1 MAISFQKA
9 KREQLWL
16 KILLAGP
23 SGSGKTY
30 TALRLAS
37 GIAKECNSRI
47 AAIDTE
53 NGRIR
58 YYANEFD
65 FDDIQFE
72 APFTP
77 ENYIEAIEAAVDG
90 GYKVLII
97 DSSTHEWDYCLDVH
111 NKMPGNSYTNWAKIT
126 PRHDA
131 FMEKMLQSPIHIITT
146 VRGKDEYV
154 LEEKNGKQTPKKVGL
169 GYKQR
174 DGMEYNYTC
183 TFNIAQDTH
192 IASVMK
198 DNTHLF
204 EDRYDVLTEEDGEA
218 IYNWANSGDAPAK
231 MPKAEPAPAPVP
243 EDLPSKILKI
253 DSLAKS
259 LQAKGV
265 AKGDI
270 VDAIKSV
277 MGSTANYNR
286 ITDMNMADDVLAK
299 LNELEEN

>member
-77 ENYIEAIEAAVDG
+77 ENYIEAIEAAVDS

-192 IASVMK
+192 IASAMK

-204 EDRYDVLTEEDGEA
+204 EDRYDVLTEKDGKALYE
-218 IYNWANSGDAPAK
+218 WANSG
-231 MPKAEPAPAPVP
+231 EAPAPKKVVAKKA
-243 EDLPSKILKI
+243 EETIDAVIAEIKAVVDEKTNDGVSRDVISATIKSVAGSANYNKIADI
-253 DSLAKS
+253 NV
-259 LQAKGV
+259 AKGV
-265 AKGDI
+265 
-270 VDAIKSV
+270 
-277 MGSTANYNR
+277 
-286 ITDMNMADDVLAK
+286 VLA
-299 LNELEEN
+299 LNNLEV

>member
-37 GIAKECNSRI
+37 GIAKECDSRI

-204 EDRYDVLTEEDGEA
+204 EDRYDVLTEKDGKALYE
-218 IYNWANSGDAPAK
+218 WANSG
-231 MPKAEPAPAPVP
+231 EAPAPKKV
-243 EDLPSKILKI
+243 
-253 DSLAKS
+253 
-259 LQAKGV
+259 V
-265 AKGDI
+265 AKKAEETIDAVI
-270 VDAIKSV
+270 AEIKAVVDEKTNDGVSRDVISAAIKSV
-277 MGSTANYNR
+277 AGSANYNK
-286 ITDMNMADDVLAK
+286 IADINVAKGVVLA
-299 LNELEEN
+299 LNNLEV

>member
-192 IASVMK
+192 IASVTK

-204 EDRYDVLTEEDGEA
+204 EDRYDVLTEKDGKALYE
-218 IYNWANSGDAPAK
+218 WANSGETPAPKKVVAK
-231 MPKAEPAPAPVP
+231 KAEETIDAVIAEIKAVVD
-243 EDLPSKILKI
+243 EKTNDGVSRDVISATIKSVAGSANYNKIADI
-253 DSLAKS
+253 NV
-259 LQAKGV
+259 AKGV
-265 AKGDI
+265 
-270 VDAIKSV
+270 
-277 MGSTANYNR
+277 
-286 ITDMNMADDVLAK
+286 VLA
-299 LNELEEN
+299 LNNLEV

>member
-131 FMEKMLQSPIHIITT
+131 FIEKMLQSPIHIITT

-204 EDRYDVLTEEDGEA
+204 EDRYDVLTEKDGKALYE
-218 IYNWANSGDAPAK
+218 WANSG
-231 MPKAEPAPAPVP
+231 EAPAPKKV
-243 EDLPSKILKI
+243 
-253 DSLAKS
+253 
-259 LQAKGV
+259 V
-265 AKGDI
+265 AKKAEETIDAVI
-270 VDAIKSV
+270 AEIKAVVDEKTNDGVSRDAISAAIKSV
-277 MGSTANYNR
+277 AGSANYNK
-286 ITDMNMADDVLAK
+286 ITDINVAKGVVLA
-299 LNELEEN
+299 LNNLEV

>member
-1 MAISFQKA
+1 MAITFQKA
-9 KREQLWL
+9 KREQIWL
-16 KILLAGP
+16 KVLLAGP

-30 TALRLAS
+30 SALRLAS

-77 ENYIEAIEAAVDG
+77 ENYIEAIDAAVDG
-90 GYKVLII
+90 GYKVLVI
-97 DSSTHEWDYCLDVH
+97 DSATHEWDYCLDIH
-111 NKMPGNSYTNWAKIT
+111 NKMPGNSYTNWGKIT

-131 FMEKMLQSPIHIITT
+131 FMEKMLQSPIHIIST

-174 DGMEYNYTC
+174 DGIEYNYTC

-192 IASVMK
+192 IASVTK

-204 EDRYDVLTEEDGEA
+204 EDKYDILTERDGKA
-218 IYNWANSGDAPAK
+218 LFDWANSG
-231 MPKAEPAPAPVP
+231 EAPAP
-243 EDLPSKILKI
+243 KK
-253 DSLAKS
+253 
-259 LQAKGV
+259 V
-265 AKGDI
+265 APKKAEVGIESVIAEIKAVVEEKTNDGI
-270 VDAIKSV
+270 SRDVISSTIKSV
-277 MGSTANYNR
+277 AGSANYNK
-286 ITDMNMADDVLAK
+286 ITDIEVARGVVLA
-299 LNELEEN
+299 LNDLEV

>member
-204 EDRYDVLTEEDGEA
+204 EDRYDVLTEKDGKALYE
-218 IYNWANSGDAPAK
+218 WANSGETPAPKKVVAK
-231 MPKAEPAPAPVP
+231 KAE
-243 EDLPSKILKI
+243 ETI
-253 DSLAKS
+253 DAVIAEIKAVVDEKS
-259 LQAKGV
+259 NSGV
-265 AKGDI
+265 SRDVISA
-270 VDAIKSV
+270 AIKSV
-277 MGSTANYNR
+277 AGSANYNK
-286 ITDMNMADDVLAK
+286 ITDINVAKGVVLA
-299 LNELEEN
+299 LNNLEV

>member
-204 EDRYDVLTEEDGEA
+204 EDRYDVLTEKDGKALYE
-218 IYNWANSGDAPAK
+218 WANSG
-231 MPKAEPAPAPVP
+231 EAPAPKKVVAKKA
-243 EDLPSKILKI
+243 EETIDAVIAEIKAVVDEKTNGGGSRDVISATIKSVAGSANYNKIADI
-253 DSLAKS
+253 NV
-259 LQAKGV
+259 AKGV
-265 AKGDI
+265 
-270 VDAIKSV
+270 
-277 MGSTANYNR
+277 
-286 ITDMNMADDVLAK
+286 VLA
-299 LNELEEN
+299 LNNLEV

>member
-204 EDRYDVLTEEDGEA
+204 EDRYDVLTEKDGKALYE
-218 IYNWANSGDAPAK
+218 WANSG
-231 MPKAEPAPAPVP
+231 EAPAPKKVVAKKA
-243 EDLPSKILKI
+243 EETIDAVIAEIKAVVDEKTNGGVSRDVISATIKSVADSANYNKIADI
-253 DSLAKS
+253 NV
-259 LQAKGV
+259 AKGV
-265 AKGDI
+265 
-270 VDAIKSV
+270 
-277 MGSTANYNR
+277 
-286 ITDMNMADDVLAK
+286 VLA
-299 LNELEEN
+299 LNNLEV

>member
-204 EDRYDVLTEEDGEA
+204 EDRYDVLTEKDGKALYE
-218 IYNWANSGDAPAK
+218 WANSGETPAPKKVVAK
-231 MPKAEPAPAPVP
+231 KAE
-243 EDLPSKILKI
+243 ETI
-253 DSLAKS
+253 DAVISEIKAVVDEKTNS
-259 LQAKGV
+259 GV
-265 AKGDI
+265 SRDVISA
-270 VDAIKSV
+270 AIKSV
-277 MGSTANYNR
+277 AGSANYNK
-286 ITDMNMADDVLAK
+286 IADINVAKGVVLA
-299 LNELEEN
+299 LNNLEV

>member
-204 EDRYDVLTEEDGEA
+204 EDRYDVLTEKDGKALYE
-218 IYNWANSGDAPAK
+218 WANSG
-231 MPKAEPAPAPVP
+231 EAPAPKKV
-243 EDLPSKILKI
+243 
-253 DSLAKS
+253 
-259 LQAKGV
+259 V
-265 AKGDI
+265 AKK
-270 VDAIKSV
+270 A
-277 MGSTANYNR
+277 
-286 ITDMNMADDVLAK
+286 
-299 LNELEEN
+299 EETID

>member
-204 EDRYDVLTEEDGEA
+204 EDRYDVLTEKDGKALYE
-218 IYNWANSGDAPAK
+218 WANSG
-231 MPKAEPAPAPVP
+231 EAPAPKKV
-243 EDLPSKILKI
+243 
-253 DSLAKS
+253 
-259 LQAKGV
+259 V
-265 AKGDI
+265 AKKAEETIDAVI
-270 VDAIKSV
+270 AEIKAVVDEKTNDGVSRDVISAAIKSV
-277 MGSTANYNR
+277 AGSANYNK
-286 ITDMNMADDVLAK
+286 ITDINVAKGVVLA
-299 LNELEEN
+299 LNNLEV

>member
-37 GIAKECNSRI
+37 GIAKECDSRI

-204 EDRYDVLTEEDGEA
+204 EDRYDVLTEKDGKALYE
-218 IYNWANSGDAPAK
+218 WANSGETPAPKKVVAK
-231 MPKAEPAPAPVP
+231 KAE
-243 EDLPSKILKI
+243 ETI
-253 DSLAKS
+253 DAVISEIKAVVDEKTNS
-259 LQAKGV
+259 GV
-265 AKGDI
+265 SRDVISA
-270 VDAIKSV
+270 AIKSV
-277 MGSTANYNR
+277 AGSANYNK
-286 ITDMNMADDVLAK
+286 IADINVAKGVVLA
-299 LNELEEN
+299 LNNLEV

>member
-16 KILLAGP
+16 KVLLAGP

-77 ENYIEAIEAAVDG
+77 ENYIDAIEVAVDS

-97 DSSTHEWDYCLDVH
+97 DSSTHEWDYCLAVH
-111 NKMPGNSYTNWAKIT
+111 DKMPGNSYTNWAKIT

-131 FMEKMLQSPIHIITT
+131 FMEKILQSPIHIIIT

-204 EDRYDVLTEEDGEA
+204 EDRYDVLTEKDGKALYE
-218 IYNWANSGDAPAK
+218 WANSG
-231 MPKAEPAPAPVP
+231 EAPAPKKVAAKKA
-243 EDLPSKILKI
+243 EESIDAVIAEIKAVVNEKTNSGVSRDVISATIKSVAGSANYNKIADI
-253 DSLAKS
+253 NV
-259 LQAKGV
+259 AKGV
-265 AKGDI
+265 
-270 VDAIKSV
+270 
-277 MGSTANYNR
+277 
-286 ITDMNMADDVLAK
+286 VLA
-299 LNELEEN
+299 LNNLEV

>member
-16 KILLAGP
+16 KVLLAGP

-37 GIAKECNSRI
+37 GIAKECDSRI

-97 DSSTHEWDYCLDVH
+97 DSSTHEWDYCLAVH
-111 NKMPGNSYTNWAKIT
+111 DKMPGNSYTNWAKIT

-174 DGMEYNYTC
+174 DGMEYDYTC

-204 EDRYDVLTEEDGEA
+204 EDRYDVLTEKDGKALYE
-218 IYNWANSGDAPAK
+218 WANSG
-231 MPKAEPAPAPVP
+231 EAPAPKKVVAKKA
-243 EDLPSKILKI
+243 EETVDAVIAEIKAAVDEKTNNGASRDVISATIKSVAGSANYNKITDI
-253 DSLAKS
+253 NV
-259 LQAKGV
+259 AKGV
-265 AKGDI
+265 
-270 VDAIKSV
+270 
-277 MGSTANYNR
+277 
-286 ITDMNMADDVLAK
+286 VLA
-299 LNELEEN
+299 LNNLEV

>member
-204 EDRYDVLTEEDGEA
+204 EDRYDVLTERD
-218 IYNWANSGDAPAK
+218 W
-231 MPKAEPAPAPVP
+231 
-243 EDLPSKILKI
+243 
-253 DSLAKS
+253 
-259 LQAKGV
+259 KG
-265 AKGDI
+265 
-270 VDAIKSV
+270 
-277 MGSTANYNR
+277 
-286 ITDMNMADDVLAK
+286 L
-299 LNELEEN
+299 

>member
-204 EDRYDVLTEEDGEA
+204 EDRYDVLTEKDGKALYE
-218 IYNWANSGDAPAK
+218 WANSG
-231 MPKAEPAPAPVP
+231 EAPAPKKV
-243 EDLPSKILKI
+243 
-253 DSLAKS
+253 
-259 LQAKGV
+259 V
-265 AKGDI
+265 AKKAEETIDAVI
-270 VDAIKSV
+270 AEIKAVVDEKTNDGVSRDVISAAIKSV
-277 MGSTANYNR
+277 AGSANYNK
-286 ITDMNMADDVLAK
+286 IADINVAKGVVLA
-299 LNELEEN
+299 LNNLEV

>member
-204 EDRYDVLTEEDGEA
+204 EDRYDVLTEKDGKALYE
-218 IYNWANSGDAPAK
+218 WANSG
-231 MPKAEPAPAPVP
+231 EAPAPKKV
-243 EDLPSKILKI
+243 
-253 DSLAKS
+253 
-259 LQAKGV
+259 V
-265 AKGDI
+265 AKKAEETIDAVI
-270 VDAIKSV
+270 SEIKAVVDEKTNSGVSRDVISAAIKSV
-277 MGSTANYNR
+277 AGSANYNK
-286 ITDMNMADDVLAK
+286 IADINVAKGVVLA
-299 LNELEEN
+299 LNNLEV

>member
-16 KILLAGP
+16 KVLLAGP

-77 ENYIEAIEAAVDG
+77 ENYIDAIEAAVDS

-97 DSSTHEWDYCLDVH
+97 DSSTHEWDYCLAVH
-111 NKMPGNSYTNWAKIT
+111 DKMPGNSYTNWAKIT

-204 EDRYDVLTEEDGEA
+204 EDRYDVLTEKDGKALYE
-218 IYNWANSGDAPAK
+218 WANSG
-231 MPKAEPAPAPVP
+231 EAPAPKKVAAKKA
-243 EDLPSKILKI
+243 EESIDAVIAEIKAVVDEKTNSGVSRGVISATIKSVAGSANYNKITDI
-253 DSLAKS
+253 NV
-259 LQAKGV
+259 AKGV
-265 AKGDI
+265 
-270 VDAIKSV
+270 
-277 MGSTANYNR
+277 
-286 ITDMNMADDVLAK
+286 VLA
-299 LNELEEN
+299 LNNLEV

>member
-23 SGSGKTY
+23 SGSGQTY

-37 GIAKECNSRI
+37 GIAKECNSRL

-204 EDRYDVLTEEDGEA
+204 EDRYDVLTEKDGKALYE
-218 IYNWANSGDAPAK
+218 WANSG
-231 MPKAEPAPAPVP
+231 EAPAPKKVVAKKA
-243 EDLPSKILKI
+243 EETIDAVIAEIKAVVDEKTNDGVSRDVISATIKSVAGSANYNKIADI
-253 DSLAKS
+253 NV
-259 LQAKGV
+259 AKGV
-265 AKGDI
+265 
-270 VDAIKSV
+270 
-277 MGSTANYNR
+277 
-286 ITDMNMADDVLAK
+286 VLA
-299 LNELEEN
+299 LNNLEV

>member
-23 SGSGKTY
+23 SGSGQTY
-30 TALRLAS
+30 TALRWAS

-204 EDRYDVLTEEDGEA
+204 EDRYDVLTEKDGKALYE
-218 IYNWANSGDAPAK
+218 WANSG
-231 MPKAEPAPAPVP
+231 EAPAPKKVVAKKA
-243 EDLPSKILKI
+243 EETIDAVIAEIKAVVDEKTNDGVSRDVISATIKSVAGSANYNKIADI
-253 DSLAKS
+253 NV
-259 LQAKGV
+259 AKGV
-265 AKGDI
+265 
-270 VDAIKSV
+270 
-277 MGSTANYNR
+277 
-286 ITDMNMADDVLAK
+286 VLA
-299 LNELEEN
+299 LNNLEV

>member
-204 EDRYDVLTEEDGEA
+204 EDRYDVLTEKDGKALYE
-218 IYNWANSGDAPAK
+218 WANSG
-231 MPKAEPAPAPVP
+231 EAPAPKKV
-243 EDLPSKILKI
+243 
-253 DSLAKS
+253 
-259 LQAKGV
+259 V
-265 AKGDI
+265 AKKAEETIDAVI
-270 VDAIKSV
+270 AEIKAVVDEKTNDGVSRDAISAAIKSV
-277 MGSTANYNR
+277 AGSANYNK
-286 ITDMNMADDVLAK
+286 ITDINVAKGVVLA
-299 LNELEEN
+299 LNNLEV